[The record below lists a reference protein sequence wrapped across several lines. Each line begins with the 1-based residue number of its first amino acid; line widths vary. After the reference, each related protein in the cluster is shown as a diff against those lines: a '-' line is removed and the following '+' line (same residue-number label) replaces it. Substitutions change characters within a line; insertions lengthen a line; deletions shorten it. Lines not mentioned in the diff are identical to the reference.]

1 MPHITA
7 LPYNMTMYTVA
18 ETDVFIRY
26 AHSVWSTEEHDAF
39 VTWIASNPLAGDVIP
54 GTGGLRKV
62 RYSRQGTGK
71 RGGVR
76 VVYYN
81 LLSDGKIWLLIVYSK
96 AKFDNLPLAFLNQLK
111 SAILESLDGNQTH

>member
-1 MPHITA
+1 
-7 LPYNMTMYTVA
+7 MYTVA

-26 AHSVWSTEEHDAF
+26 AHTVWSAEEHDAF
-39 VTWIASNPLAGDVIP
+39 VTWIANNPLAGDVIP

-62 RYSRQGTGK
+62 RYSRQGTRK

>member
-1 MPHITA
+1 M
-7 LPYNMTMYTVA
+7 PYNLEMYTVA

-26 AHSVWSTEEHDAF
+26 AHSVWSTEERDAF
-39 VTWIASNPLAGDVIP
+39 VTWIANNPLAGDVIP

-81 LLSDGKIWLLIVYSK
+81 LLPERPVTPAASAPHADRPGL
-96 AKFDNLPLAFLNQLK
+96 ALPLVP
-111 SAILESLDGNQTH
+111 